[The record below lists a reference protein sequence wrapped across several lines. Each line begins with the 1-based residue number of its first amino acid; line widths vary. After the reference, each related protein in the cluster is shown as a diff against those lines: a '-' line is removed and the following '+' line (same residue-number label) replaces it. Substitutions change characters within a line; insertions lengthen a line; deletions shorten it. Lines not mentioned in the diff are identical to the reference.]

1 MNKPRHIDIGVAG
14 ENFVADYL
22 SACGWE
28 IVERR
33 WRDPDHGRGATD
45 IDLIVRS
52 TDCRYRFV
60 EVKTRTGNWSDTV
73 DFSPERAVTPAKV
86 RRMVEAAERYLV
98 RYGIEAEIQIDVAAV
113 RFPEQPVDGL
123 ASPEIRYYPDAVR

>member
-1 MNKPRHIDIGVAG
+1 MKTSRHLDVGVAG

-52 TDCRYRFV
+52 TDRRYRFV
-60 EVKTRTGNWSDTV
+60 EVKTRTGSLSGEG

-98 RYGIEAEIQIDVAAV
+98 RYGIEAEIQIDVATV
-113 RFPEQPVDGL
+113 RFPEHPVDRP
-123 ASPEIRYYPDAVR
+123 AFPEIRYYPDAVR